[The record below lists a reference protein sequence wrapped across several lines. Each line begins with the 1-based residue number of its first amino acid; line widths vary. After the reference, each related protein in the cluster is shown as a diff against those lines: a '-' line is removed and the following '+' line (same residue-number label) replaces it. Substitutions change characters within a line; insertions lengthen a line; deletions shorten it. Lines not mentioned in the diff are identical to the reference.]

1 MNYQISSAQ
10 FDDPDMPELLRTL
23 ASFFQSRE
31 IDFYIVGAVAR
42 DIVLGMINKKRVRRK
57 TDDLD
62 IAIMIRDWDT
72 FERVKSALSGLPEFT
87 KSSRQKQRF
96 HYKNH
101 LILDII
107 PFGEI
112 ARADRTIHWPPDETP
127 VMSVAG
133 FVEMAKK
140 ALFVT
145 VDNEFTIGVASLPGI
160 FVLKLVAWQDRCRET
175 DKDAQ
180 DLALL
185 INEYFDVNFTKIVEG
200 HPDIF
205 RADDFTTLLLA
216 LSYWDGMFERYCLRI
231 ASF

>member
-10 FDDPDMPELLRTL
+10 FDDPDMPGLLRTL

-31 IDFYIVGAVAR
+31 IDFYVVGAVAR
-42 DIVLGMINKKRVRRK
+42 DIVLGMINNKRVRRK

-72 FERVKSALSGLPEFT
+72 FERVNSALSGLPEFT

-112 ARADRTIHWPPDETP
+112 PGSTGLFIGLPTNRLLCLSP
-127 VMSVAG
+127 
-133 FVEMAKK
+133 
-140 ALFVT
+140 AL
-145 VDNEFTIGVASLPGI
+145 
-160 FVLKLVAWQDRCRET
+160 
-175 DKDAQ
+175 
-180 DLALL
+180 
-185 INEYFDVNFTKIVEG
+185 
-200 HPDIF
+200 
-205 RADDFTTLLLA
+205 
-216 LSYWDGMFERYCLRI
+216 
-231 ASF
+231 